1 MTKIP
6 TSPQTSEQE
15 LLHGVWI
22 SLYPMRE
29 AINRIGKAGDEYISK
44 LDEPDSG
51 NVSAEQVEILRLLTK
66 QAEGLKGL
74 MLIHD
79 ALYEHT
85 KKYAPQEGDKASLN

>member
-1 MTKIP
+1 MT
-6 TSPQTSEQE
+6 EHDE
-15 LLHGVWI
+15 LLYGVWI

-29 AINRIGKAGDEYISK
+29 AINRISKAGDEYISK

-85 KKYAPQEGDKASLN
+85 KKYAPEKSDKTSLN